1 MTLAIPITYK
11 NIVVTLKF
19 ATCFYNE
26 VCEIIINI
34 VKKCKAKHSGTTFNK
49 QCITMLYVVS
59 TKFAKL
65 FIRFFK
71 EPFVTEI
78 IDESWTNHLLCCS
91 QENYYYVYIHAHC
104 PNLYQN
110 LPHYKKINNITIY

>member
-1 MTLAIPITYK
+1 MTLAIPITYKPITYK

-19 ATCFYNE
+19 ATC
-26 VCEIIINI
+26 
-34 VKKCKAKHSGTTFNK
+34 TTFNK

-71 EPFVTEI
+71 EPFVVEI

-91 QENYYYVYIHAHC
+91 QEQYYYVYIYAHC

-110 LPHYKKINNITIY
+110 LPHYKKFNNITIY

>member
-11 NIVVTLKF
+11 NVVVTLKF

-71 EPFVTEI
+71 EPFIEEI
-78 IDESWTNHLLCCS
+78 IEKSWTNPLLCCS
-91 QENYYYVYIHAHC
+91 QEQYYYVYIYAHC

-110 LPHYKKINNITIY
+110 LPHYKKFNNITIY